1 MAASST
7 QIIDS
12 CAHIASATMLAEPI
26 TSKNVAQ
33 FAARK
38 ALSVINEESTLG
50 MPFPK
55 AIVKYC
61 PEENVLNKPTDTE
74 RKRQQ
79 QKVMR
84 KCTTHLEKQM
94 GAREALTSGYR
105 QERCHREL

>member
-33 FAARK
+33 FSARK
-38 ALSVINEESTLG
+38 ALSVINEVSESTLG

-61 PEENVLNKPTDTE
+61 PEENVVNKPTDTE

-79 QKVMR
+79 RKVMR
-84 KCTTHLEKQM
+84 KCTKHLEKQM
-94 GAREALTSGYR
+94 GA
-105 QERCHREL
+105 